1 MAGIETVR
9 EQNSQNAEASNANS
23 AATSSN
29 SQMASDEGQCVVFQL
44 SGEEFAIDINNV
56 KEIVRL
62 PNITPIPRSP
72 AFVSGICNLRGS
84 VLPVIDTRLRF
95 SMQPQEVTD
104 QTRLLVVESSG
115 VQTSLLVD
123 NVREVL
129 RIRETAIEPPPAV
142 CKGVDREFLTG
153 VVKMNKGERLI
164 MMLNLNELIAVD
176 LSKTSSKQALR
187 SAITEADTSAK
198 TADSASE
205 EEQLVSFRV
214 ADDEYAFDI
223 AKVSEI
229 LKVSHISAVPNVPD
243 YVLGLFTIRNHLLP
257 ILDMRRLLGLPT
269 LVFERQTMLDQ
280 AVESEKRW
288 AADILNSIESG
299 KKFSGTFDPK
309 KTAFGKWLEGYNT
322 SSVQLELI
330 AKRLKR
336 ERAEF
341 YSAGKKLLDSDSS
354 ITGGYVA
361 SSNGSADKN
370 DTDYNQ
376 NSNHKEQ
383 FEALS
388 KIIASTILELKESMA
403 AHIREDQRTM
413 VVECE
418 SMTIGFLVDWVDE
431 VLRIPRS
438 VIDKA
443 PAMAASRKKEI
454 RSVAKL
460 NAGERLIMI
469 MDESA
474 LVSEETR
481 DMLSDI
487 KSQTGHDLKTGKTG
501 GKSIAQQ
508 SVDEEQMVTFSINNE
523 EYGIRIMQV
532 QEINRISEITHI
544 PRAPHFI
551 DGMTNLRGN
560 VIPVINVRRLFE
572 LEEREADDR
581 TRIII
586 VDIGGTKTGLRV
598 DQVNEVLRLSKH
610 DIEETP
616 SIVTEDSTSRL
627 MQGICKI
634 NNGKRMIVLLDVSEI
649 LDQKELKH
657 LKQMAK
663 SGVSEK
669 KREVEDKTTL
679 AKPSGKKLAIAE

>member
-1 MAGIETVR
+1 MAGIDTVR
-9 EQNSQNAEASNANS
+9 EQNSSDGAISTNLKG
-23 AATSSN
+23 SSD
-29 SQMASDEGQCVVFQL
+29 SRIASDDGQCVVFQL
-44 SGEEFAIDINNV
+44 SGEEFAVDINNV

-95 SMQPQEVTD
+95 SMKPQEVTD

-153 VVKMNKGERLI
+153 VVKINNGERLI

-176 LSKTSSKQALR
+176 ITKSQLKQQSEASVR
-187 SAITEADTSAK
+187 TEADRSK
-198 TADSASE
+198 TDSVSE

-257 ILDMRRLLGLPT
+257 ILDMRRLLGLPA
-269 LVFERQTMLDQ
+269 LISERQAMLDQ

-288 AADILNSIESG
+288 ASDILNALESG
-299 KKFSGTFDPK
+299 KRFSGTFDPK
-309 KTAFGKWLEGYNT
+309 KRAFGRWLESYNT
-322 SSVQLELI
+322 SSVQLELV

-341 YSAGKKLLDSDSS
+341 YSAGKRLLDSANSNTANSVVS
-354 ITGGYVA
+354 I
-361 SSNGSADKN
+361 NGTADK
-370 DTDYNQ
+370 DGLL
-376 NSNHKEQ
+376 NSERGNHKEQ

-388 KIIASTILELKESMA
+388 EIIASTILELKDSMA

-460 NAGERLIMI
+460 DSGERLIMI

-487 KSQTGHDLKTGKTG
+487 KSQTGHDLKTGKSG

-560 VIPVINVRRLFE
+560 VIPVINVRRLFD

-598 DQVNEVLRLSKH
+598 DQVNEVLRLSIH

-616 SIVTEDSTSRL
+616 SIVTEESTSRL

-634 NNGKRMIVLLDVSEI
+634 NDGKRMIVLLDVSEI
-649 LDQKELKH
+649 LDQRELKH

-663 SGVSEK
+663 SGGEEKRGGLGDRTASEK
-669 KREVEDKTTL
+669 S
-679 AKPSGKKLAIAE
+679 SGKKLAIAE

>member
-9 EQNSQNAEASNANS
+9 EQNSSNAGTASNA
-23 AATSSN
+23 
-29 SQMASDEGQCVVFQL
+29 QLASDEGQCVVFQL

-129 RIRETAIEPPPAV
+129 RIREAAIEPPPAV

-176 LSKTSSKQALR
+176 LSKTSSKQTLR
-187 SAITEADTSAK
+187 SAITEADTAAK

-269 LVFERQTMLDQ
+269 LVFERQAMLDQ

-354 ITGGYVA
+354 ITGGSVA
-361 SSNGSADKN
+361 FSNGSADKN
-370 DTDYNQ
+370 DTDYNEKA
-376 NSNHKEQ
+376 NHKEQ

-487 KSQTGHDLKTGKTG
+487 KSRTGHDLKTGKTG

-560 VIPVINVRRLFE
+560 VIPVINVRRLFD
-572 LEEREADDR
+572 LEEKEADDR

-634 NNGKRMIVLLDVSEI
+634 NDGKRMIVLLDVSEI

-663 SGVSEK
+663 SGGNEK
-669 KREVEDKTTL
+669 KAGVEDKTTL
-679 AKPSGKKLAIAE
+679 AKPSGRKLAIAE

>member
-9 EQNSQNAEASNANS
+9 EQNLPNASNMTPNMQ
-23 AATSSN
+23 AAGTQKVSN
-29 SQMASDEGQCVVFQL
+29 VQMTSDEGQCVVFQL

-84 VLPVIDTRLRF
+84 VLPVIDTRIRF
-95 SMQPQEVTD
+95 SMKPQEVTD

-142 CKGVDREFLTG
+142 CKGVEREFLTG

-176 LSKTSSKQALR
+176 LSKTASKQ
-187 SAITEADTSAK
+187 ITAGSVK
-198 TADSASE
+198 SDSDKSKSDSVSE

-269 LVFERQTMLDQ
+269 LISERQAMLEQ
-280 AVESEKRW
+280 AIESEKRW
-288 AADILNSIESG
+288 AEDVLNSLESG
-299 KKFSGTFDPK
+299 KKFSGTFDSK
-309 KTAFGKWLEGYNT
+309 KTAFGIWLESYNT
-322 SSVQLELI
+322 SSVELELV

-336 ERAEF
+336 ERAEL
-341 YSAGKKLLDSDSS
+341 YSVGKKLMESA
-354 ITGGYVA
+354 I
-361 SSNGSADKN
+361 SSNKGAIDSEVVSNADAL
-370 DTDYNQ
+370 Q
-376 NSNHKEQ
+376 IREQ
-383 FEALS
+383 FNALS
-388 KIIASTILELKESMA
+388 KGVASTIKECKEKMA
-403 AHIREDQRTM
+403 IHIREDQRTM
-413 VVECE
+413 VVECQ

-438 VIDKA
+438 VIDKT
-443 PAMAASRKKEI
+443 PAMASSRKKEI

-460 NAGERLIMI
+460 DSGERLIMI

-481 DMLSDI
+481 EMLSDI
-487 KSQTGHDLKTGKTG
+487 KSGSANELKTGKSE
-501 GKSIAQQ
+501 GKSISQQ
-508 SVDEEQMVTFSINNE
+508 SIDEEQMVTFSINNE

-560 VIPVINVRRLFE
+560 VIPVINVRRLFD
-572 LEEREADDR
+572 LEEKEVDDR

-634 NNGKRMIVLLDVSEI
+634 NDGKRMIVLLDVSEI

-663 SGVSEK
+663 SDGSEK
-669 KREVEDKTTL
+669 KAGVEDKTTL

>member
-9 EQNSQNAEASNANS
+9 EQNLPNASNMTPNMQAVG
-23 AATSSN
+23 TQKVSN
-29 SQMASDEGQCVVFQL
+29 AQMASDEGQCVVFQL

-72 AFVSGICNLRGS
+72 QFVSGICNLRGS
-84 VLPVIDTRLRF
+84 VLPVIDTRIRF
-95 SMQPQEVTD
+95 SMKPQEVTD

-142 CKGVDREFLTG
+142 CKGVEREFLTG
-153 VVKMNKGERLI
+153 VVKINKGERLI

-176 LSKTSSKQALR
+176 LSKTASKQV
-187 SAITEADTSAK
+187 
-198 TADSASE
+198 TAGSVKSDSDKSKSDSVSE

-229 LKVSHISAVPNVPD
+229 LKVSRISAVPNVPD

-269 LVFERQTMLDQ
+269 LISERQEMLEQ
-280 AVESEKRW
+280 AVESENRW
-288 AADILNSIESG
+288 AEDILNSLESG
-299 KKFSGTFDPK
+299 KKFSGTFDSK
-309 KTAFGKWLEGYNT
+309 KTTFGIWLESYNT
-322 SSVQLELI
+322 SSVELELV

-336 ERAEF
+336 ERTEL
-341 YSAGKKLLDSDSS
+341 YSVGKKLMESA
-354 ITGGYVA
+354 I
-361 SSNGSADKN
+361 SSNKGAIDSEVVSNADAL
-370 DTDYNQ
+370 Q
-376 NSNHKEQ
+376 IREQ
-383 FEALS
+383 FNALS
-388 KIIASTILELKESMA
+388 KGVSSTIKEFKEKMA

-431 VLRIPRS
+431 VLRIPKS
-438 VIDKA
+438 VIDKT

-454 RSVAKL
+454 KSVAKL
-460 NAGERLIMI
+460 DSGDRLIMI

-481 DMLSDI
+481 EMLSDI
-487 KSQTGHDLKTGKTG
+487 KSGSGNELKTGKSE
-501 GKSIAQQ
+501 GKSISQQ
-508 SVDEEQMVTFSINNE
+508 SIDEEQMVTFSINNE

-560 VIPVINVRRLFE
+560 VIPVINVRRLFD
-572 LEEREADDR
+572 LEEKEVDDR

-634 NNGKRMIVLLDVSEI
+634 NDGKRMIVLLDVSEI

-663 SGVSEK
+663 SESGGSEK
-669 KREVEDKTTL
+669 KAGVEDKTTL
-679 AKPSGKKLAIAE
+679 AKASGKKLAIAE

>member
-95 SMQPQEVTD
+95 SMQPQDVTD

-142 CKGVDREFLTG
+142 CKGVEREFLTG

-187 SAITEADTSAK
+187 SAITEADTAAK

-663 SGVSEK
+663 SGGSGK
-669 KREVEDKTTL
+669 KAEVEDKTTP
-679 AKPSGKKLAIAE
+679 AKPSARKLAIAE

>member
-1 MAGIETVR
+1 MAGIDTVR
-9 EQNSQNAEASNANS
+9 EQNPLNADTASNAQMS
-23 AATSSN
+23 ASSN
-29 SQMASDEGQCVVFQL
+29 NSQISSDEGQCVVFQL
-44 SGEEFAIDINNV
+44 SGEEFAVDINNV

-95 SMQPQEVTD
+95 SMKPQDVTD

-176 LSKTSSKQALR
+176 LSRISSKQAAAG
-187 SAITEADTSAK
+187 SVKS
-198 TADSASE
+198 DSDKSKSDSVSE

-269 LVFERQTMLDQ
+269 LISERQSMLDQ

-288 AADILNSIESG
+288 ASDILNSLESG
-299 KKFSGTFDPK
+299 KKFSGTFDSK
-309 KTAFGKWLEGYNT
+309 KTSFGRWLESYNT
-322 SSVQLELI
+322 SSVELEI
-330 AKRLKR
+330 VAKRLKR

-341 YSAGKKLLDSDSS
+341 YSLGKKIVESGVSLNKISAAK
-354 ITGGYVA
+354 IGGAKDEALY
-361 SSNGSADKN
+361 SADLSQVI
-370 DTDYNQ
+370 D
-376 NSNHKEQ
+376 Q
-383 FEALS
+383 FNALS
-388 KIIASTILELKESMA
+388 NVVASTIQELKNRMA

-413 VVECE
+413 VVECQ

-438 VIDKA
+438 VIDKT

-460 NAGERLIMI
+460 DSGDRLIMI

-474 LVSEETR
+474 VVSEETM
-481 DMLSDI
+481 DMLSDM
-487 KSQTGHDLKTGKTG
+487 KSGSANELKTGKSE

-508 SVDEEQMVTFSINNE
+508 SIDEEQMVTFSINNE

-560 VIPVINVRRLFE
+560 VIPVINVRRLFD

-598 DQVNEVLRLSKH
+598 DQVNEVLRLSKQ

-634 NNGKRMIVLLDVSEI
+634 NDGKRMIVLLDVSEI

-663 SGVSEK
+663 SGGSDK
-669 KREVEDKTTL
+669 KVGGFEDK
-679 AKPSGKKLAIAE
+679 AAPSKSSGRKLAIAE